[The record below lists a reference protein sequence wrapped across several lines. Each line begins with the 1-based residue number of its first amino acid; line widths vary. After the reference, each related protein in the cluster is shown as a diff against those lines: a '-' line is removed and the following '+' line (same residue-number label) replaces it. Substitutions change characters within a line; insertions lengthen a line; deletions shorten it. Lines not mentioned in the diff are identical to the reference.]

1 MSPLF
6 GPDAGRVQLKGTRT
20 PGTIIGIETN
30 VTSEESSTRY
40 CEYAVE
46 AGGTVYGI
54 RQDLSPDDEIR
65 LGMPVTLAIDG
76 TSAVIEW
83 GDSGT
88 NRWKMLKTPPA
99 PGISDDLDGS
109 GNRGAMKRIRR
120 GTAVTVSV
128 LGFSV
133 RKVALGLGESVDA
146 SVRVVPDGG
155 GEPFDATI
163 PAMQQAP
170 GYAAHLPVIG
180 ATLPGW
186 IKSGLLGGESV
197 VIDWAAAANADPG
210 VGRPPAP
217 LPGQRGGLLG
227 QLAGGSAGSG
237 THDDDA
243 AGSDAA
249 GSGAAGSGAAGDSAD
264 PAMPVIPAFAQNLLS
279 RAGVPEAGGGAGGI
293 EDVVSWE
300 TFLDVQHQID
310 WGPLKKKEIE
320 GYAVSRGV
328 PAGEWP
334 AAQRRWQMRMSSDAT
349 LIAEYGARMS
359 KP

>member
-6 GPDAGRVQLKGTRT
+6 GPDAGRVQSKGTRT
-20 PGTIIGIETN
+20 PGTIIGIETQ

-54 RQDLSPDDEIR
+54 RQDLAPDDGIR

-76 TSAVIEW
+76 TNAVIEW
-83 GDSGT
+83 ADSGT
-88 NRWKMLKTPPA
+88 NRWKMLKTPPV
-99 PGISDDLDGS
+99 PGIVDDLDGS
-109 GNRGAMKRIRR
+109 GNRGAMKRVRR
-120 GTAVTVSV
+120 GTPVAVT
-128 LGFSV
+128 LLDFSV
-133 RKVALGLGESVDA
+133 RKVAFGLGESVDA
-146 SVRVVPDGG
+146 AVRAVPDGG
-155 GEPFDATI
+155 GDPIETTI

-170 GYAAHLPVIG
+170 GYASHLVVKG

-186 IKSGLLGGESV
+186 IRSGLTGTSI

-227 QLAGGSAGSG
+227 QLAGGTAG
-237 THDDDA
+237 TEEADDVAEA
-243 AGSDAA
+243 A
-249 GSGAAGSGAAGDSAD
+249 
-264 PAMPVIPAFAQNLLS
+264 PELPAFAQKLLG
-279 RAGVPEAGGGAGGI
+279 RAGVPQEGDGTGGAEGAA
-293 EDVVSWE
+293 DVVSWE

-320 GYAVSRGV
+320 DYAVSRGV
-328 PAGEWP
+328 PPGEWP
-334 AAQRRWQMRMSSDAT
+334 AAQRRWQLRMSSDMA
-349 LIAEYGARMS
+349 LVAEYGQRMS
-359 KP
+359 RP